1 MGLDGS
7 DLILIREA
15 QNWLGFYSSSLCLRI
30 RVLGWSRATD
40 ITLEGQEPV
49 LPEATKMIFIIPN
62 RGLEESSLR
71 DSESVWPPWPLE

>member
-1 MGLDGS
+1 MVPTLFSFEKPRIGWVS
-7 DLILIREA
+7 ILAHFVSE
-15 QNWLGFYSSSLCLRI
+15 LESLAS
-30 RVLGWSRATD
+30 SRATD

>member
-1 MGLDGS
+1 MVPTLFSFEKPRIGWVS
-7 DLILIREA
+7 ILALFVSE
-15 QNWLGFYSSSLCLRI
+15 LESLAA
-30 RVLGWSRATD
+30 SRATD